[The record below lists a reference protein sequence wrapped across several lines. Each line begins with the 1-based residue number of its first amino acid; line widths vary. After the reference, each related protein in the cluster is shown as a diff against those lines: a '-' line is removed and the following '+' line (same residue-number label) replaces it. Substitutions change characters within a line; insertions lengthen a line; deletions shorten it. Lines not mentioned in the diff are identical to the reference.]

1 MHKALPGTTLHYKA
15 CTKYSAVLLCSTKIA
30 QNTSLH
36 CKACTKHFPVL
47 LCTTKLAQKQAFTQ
61 RGFTQRNFLVHNENK
76 IAAPKPDLR
85 AKAKKH
91 DCEALFKRNLKGKS
105 PAPKLRKSADKSL
118 SQPRCSHSTMIYN
131 AQLQKTINS
140 INSTT
145 HAAAAPSNLDAAIVY
160 NAILRYWTAKHNRII
175 ATAWEIAPPKPDL
188 GAKAE
193 KKILKHFWKG
203 IFKGKSQAPKLR
215 KSADKSLSQPWCS
228 HSITIYDV
236 QLQKT
241 IVLCMQPR
249 HQATLTQPLYTMR
262 FWDIELQSTIEL
274 SQQREKL
281 HLQNRISAPK
291 RKKRFWTLLKRNF
304 QRKITSA

>member
-1 MHKALPGTTLHYKA
+1 MQPLHHDLQ
-15 CTKYSAVLLCSTKIA
+15 C
-30 QNTSLH
+30 
-36 CKACTKHFPVL
+36 P
-47 LCTTKLAQKQAFTQ
+47 
-61 RGFTQRNFLVHNENK
+61 
-76 IAAPKPDLR
+76 AAKD
-85 AKAKKH
+85 
-91 DCEALFKRNLKGKS
+91 
-105 PAPKLRKSADKSL
+105 
-118 SQPRCSHSTMIYN
+118 
-131 AQLQKTINS
+131 NS

-160 NAILRYWTAKHNRII
+160 NAILRYWTAKHNR
-175 ATAWEIAPPKPDL
+175 
-188 GAKAE
+188 
-193 KKILKHFWKG
+193 
-203 IFKGKSQAPKLR
+203 
-215 KSADKSLSQPWCS
+215 SQPWCS

-291 RKKRFWTLLKRNF
+291 RKKRFWSTFEKEFSKENHQRLNWENLLTNHYRSLDAATPLRFTMSSYKR
-304 QRKITSA
+304 Q